1 MTKKQSLELIEKL
14 SNAYGVSGF
23 EHDVSAIA
31 QEYAAKYANISKDA
45 MCNTFIKPNVDDS
58 KPTLML
64 DAHLDEV
71 GFMIQA
77 IKPNGTAS
85 FVTVGGW
92 VPANVTAER
101 VRIKNR
107 DGQWIPGIIATKPP
121 HYMTPAERKQPVEIA
136 NLVVDFGT
144 VSADETIKLL
154 KVNTGC
160 HVVPDVTWEYNEKL
174 DIMMGK
180 AFDNRIGTAVVL
192 TAIERLTQR
201 KEKMGVNVVGALAA
215 QEEVG
220 CRGAKVTVRKIKPD
234 IAICLDGCPAD
245 DTFTPDWLVQTGM
258 KRGPMLRD
266 MDTTFIAT
274 PAFQS
279 LAVATAEEN
288 NIPYTRAV
296 RTGGGVNAS
305 ELLVYEGIPTICIG
319 IPVRYEHTHHTIVAY
334 EDFQNTVDLVVA
346 IVEKLNTN
354 VISEF

>member
-1 MTKKQSLELIEKL
+1 MTKKQELNLIEKL

-23 EHDVSAIA
+23 EHDVSEIV
-31 QEYAAKYANISKDA
+31 QEYGRPFATVSKDT
-45 MCNTFIKPNVDDS
+45 MCNTYVRPQADDS
-58 KPTLML
+58 RPTLML

-101 VRIKNR
+101 VKIKNR
-107 DGQWIPGIIATKPP
+107 NGEWISGIIATKPP
-121 HYMTPAERKQPVEIA
+121 HYMSAAERKQPIEIA
-136 NLVVDFGT
+136 NLVIDFGT
-144 VSADETIKLL
+144 VSAQETIELL
-154 KVNTGC
+154 KIGTGC
-160 HVVPDVTWEYNEKL
+160 PVVPDVKWEYNEKL
-174 DIMMGK
+174 DVMMGK

-192 TAIERLTQR
+192 SAIEKITQ
-201 KEKMGVNVVGALAA
+201 KNEKLGVNVVGALAA

-245 DTFTPDWLVQTGM
+245 DTFTPEWLIQTGM

-274 PAFQS
+274 PAFQK
-279 LAVATAEEN
+279 LAVDTAQEN
-288 NIPYTRAV
+288 KIPYTRAV

-305 ELLVYEGIPTICIG
+305 ELLVYEGVPTICIG

-334 EDFQNTVDLVVA
+334 EDFKNTVDLVVTL
-346 IVEKLNTN
+346 IEKLDKKIIT
-354 VISEF
+354 EF